1 MNESYTLHVAGLVR
15 ELKKVRIAPDLRI
28 ASFVMLGDTRLI
40 EKCADAL
47 YEKIKG
53 LGDINMLV
61 CPEAKGIP
69 LTHALAV
76 RMGVDYVVARKSVKG
91 YMEHPIIAEV
101 KSITTTEKQVI
112 VIDEFDAAKLDGKK
126 VCVVDDVV
134 STGGSAKSPYCLRRA
149 AILTTTSYIWKGFP
163 SSKISKTN
171 VKMARPPY
179 F

>member
-69 LTHALAV
+69 CLLYTSPAIS
-76 RMGVDYVVARKSVKG
+76 RVKQATQN
-91 YMEHPIIAEV
+91 PI
-101 KSITTTEKQVI
+101 
-112 VIDEFDAAKLDGKK
+112 F
-126 VCVVDDVV
+126 
-134 STGGSAKSPYCLRRA
+134 P
-149 AILTTTSYIWKGFP
+149 GFP
-163 SSKISKTN
+163 NFTSSAAMTPRMSPAIAGPFFDIRKRSKIFTSCWL
-171 VKMARPPY
+171 
-179 F
+179 

>member
-1 MNESYTLHVAGLVR
+1 MNESYTLHVAGLAR

-76 RMGVDYVVARKSVKG
+76 RMGVDYVVARKSVKAPKR
-91 YMEHPIIAEV
+91 EA
-101 KSITTTEKQVI
+101 
-112 VIDEFDAAKLDGKK
+112 GK
-126 VCVVDDVV
+126 
-134 STGGSAKSPYCLRRA
+134 TASP
-149 AILTTTSYIWKGFP
+149 P
-163 SSKISKTN
+163 SSPCGPSGWSLRESRRLN
-171 VKMARPPY
+171 
-179 F
+179 